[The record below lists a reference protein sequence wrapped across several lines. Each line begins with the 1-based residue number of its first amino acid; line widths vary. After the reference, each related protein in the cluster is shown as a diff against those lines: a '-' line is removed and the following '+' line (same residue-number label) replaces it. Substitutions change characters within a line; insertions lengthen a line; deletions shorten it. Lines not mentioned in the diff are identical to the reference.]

1 MDDLKPAPNS
11 TMLERIHHYVATDQL
26 EKGSAL
32 AALGDWLEVCAAPE
46 LTFYT
51 DELD

>member
-11 TMLERIHHYVATDQL
+11 TDQL